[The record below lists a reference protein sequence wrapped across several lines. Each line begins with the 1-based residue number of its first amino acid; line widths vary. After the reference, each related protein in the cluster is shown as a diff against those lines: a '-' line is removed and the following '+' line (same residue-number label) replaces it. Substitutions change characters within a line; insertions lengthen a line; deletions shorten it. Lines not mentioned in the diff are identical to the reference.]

1 MNFNLFLIIL
11 IALLIIFC
19 IILYNGIRIL
29 LVVGKEKGI
38 VKYEFKVTILK
49 IPIFKRT
56 GSEGIIDIIR
66 RKDQKEDSE
75 KTKEDSESKDEI
87 SKTQKED
94 SEPKDKSSET
104 QKESAKSKDET
115 RDKKITDSQEEIA
128 ESEEGEDGE
137 EEKSLREKYKE
148 IKPILNEL
156 KKAKKELKTF
166 LKNILKAINLKRLE
180 GHLIIGLSDHATTI
194 KIASWIWS
202 IGAIVNSKKPTLL
215 TVEPRFTEIIVDF
228 EGRIEL
234 KINLLLLLIYSLLL
248 LTKKN
253 IRELIK
259 VLYREYKSQSKEE
272 EEPVENESTKKEE
285 ETNEIKEEKTSED
298 EDNPIENEI
307 EKATENEEN
316 TLEKET
322 EGKIEEDPS
331 ENKGNTLEKG
341 IEGKIEEETKDEKE
355 EAVTQVKQLM
365 KIIKSD

>member
-29 LVVGKEKGI
+29 LTVGKEKGT
-38 VKYEFKVTILK
+38 VKYEFKVTVLK

-115 RDKKITDSQEEIA
+115 RDKKITDSQDEIA

-156 KKAKKELKTF
+156 KKAKEELKTF

-272 EEPVENESTKKEE
+272 ESVENESLEDGEE
-285 ETNEIKEEKTSED
+285 PVEKAEEPVEDDGEEKTNKVKEETSE
-298 EDNPIENEI
+298 N
-307 EKATENEEN
+307 KEN
-316 TLEKET
+316 TLE
-322 EGKIEEDPS
+322 G
-331 ENKGNTLEKG
+331 
-341 IEGKIEEETKDEKE
+341 IEEEKDEKE

-365 KIIKSD
+365 KIIKSG